1 MLKLAPLFLILAVV
15 FGLYALSATAVMPK
29 VLFFSSVV
37 VLFLSLLGKKR
48 TA

>member
-1 MLKLAPLFLILAVV
+1 MLKLAPLFFILAVV
-15 FGLYALSATAVMPK
+15 FGIYSLSATAVMPK
-29 VLFFSSVV
+29 VFLFSSVM